1 MRRIVCRKRF
11 DEPSKAQGV
20 HAVGIHPDMNQIPE
34 HLKPP
39 LTTLLLA
46 LADDKLML
54 GHRNSDWTG
63 LGPILEEDIAFS
75 HLAQDEIAHAQAVY
89 QLVSDLHGGTQ
100 GSADELAFGRKP
112 EEYRCA
118 EIVEAPDEFDWAT
131 AMARKFFCDH
141 YDLLR
146 LQRMSDSVWKPL
158 ADLSRRI
165 AAEEQLHVEH
175 VDSWIVRLGK
185 GNAESRQRMQM
196 AIDALSP
203 LATWLFEPFD
213 GLKSLVD
220 AKVYPGSDFPMAD
233 AWTDALQSVAGKA
246 GLTVT
251 IEFGPPDTK
260 GGRRGVH
267 TPHLKELLD
276 EMCEVYRIEPGAA
289 W

>member
-1 MRRIVCRKRF
+1 MSSLPDQLKQ
-11 DEPSKAQGV
+11 PLAQ
-20 HAVGIHPDMNQIPE
+20 
-34 HLKPP
+34 
-39 LTTLLLA
+39 LLLA

-75 HLAQDEIAHAQAVY
+75 HMAQDEMAHAQAIY
-89 QLVSDLHGGTQ
+89 QLVGEMLGTPGG
-100 GSADELAFGRKP
+100 ADELAFGRKL

-118 EIVEAPDEFDWAT
+118 HIVEVPDEFDWAT

-141 YDLLR
+141 FDLLR
-146 LQRMSDSVWKPL
+146 LNRLSQSAHKPL
-158 ADLSRRI
+158 ADLCRRI

-175 VDSWIVRLGK
+175 VDRWMIRLGQ
-185 GNAESRQRMQM
+185 GTPESRDRVQK
-196 AIDALSP
+196 ALHSLAP
-203 LATWLFEPFD
+203 LAVWLFEPFE
-213 GLKSLVD
+213 GLKALVD
-220 AKVYPGSDFPMAD
+220 AKIYPGSDFTMAD
-233 AWTDALQSVAGKA
+233 AWTDALHKVARDS
-246 GLTVT
+246 GLKVT
-251 IEFGPPDTK
+251 IRFGAPETR

>member
-1 MRRIVCRKRF
+1 MT
-11 DEPSKAQGV
+11 A
-20 HAVGIHPDMNQIPE
+20 IPNN
-34 HLKPP
+34 LKKP
-39 LTTLLLA
+39 LANLLLA

-75 HLAQDEIAHAQAVY
+75 HMAQDEMAHAQAIFQFVAEM
-89 QLVSDLHGGTQ
+89 LGNGK
-100 GSADELAFGRKP
+100 SADELAFGRKP
-112 EEYRCA
+112 EEYLCA
-118 EIVEAPDEFDWAT
+118 HIVEVPDEFDWAT

-141 YDLLR
+141 FDLLR
-146 LQRMSDSVWKPL
+146 LRALSKSSHKPL

-175 VDSWIVRLGK
+175 VDSWIKRLGR
-185 GNAESRQRMQM
+185 GTSESRSRMQR

-203 LATWLFEPFD
+203 LAIGLFEPVEGQDQTERAGLYPASPTVLFD
-213 GLKSLVD
+213 EWSISLSRIVKDAGLQFKRPDSLAPSHRD
-220 AKVYPGSDFPMAD
+220 AKSATGGA
-233 AWTDALQSVAGKA
+233 
-246 GLTVT
+246 
-251 IEFGPPDTK
+251 

-267 TPHLKELLD
+267 TPHLKALLD